1 MPRTDRLDSIFQ
13 KEISNIIQ
21 FDLTNSEIGF
31 ATVSEVKISPDLS
44 NAKVYV
50 SFLGPKKDNSIEALR
65 RCKGY
70 VKRELA
76 HRINIRKIPNIEFVV
91 DDSLEKAQRIDEIIN
106 KTNKNSD

>member
-1 MPRTDRLDSIFQ
+1 MPRTDRLDSLFL

-21 FDLTNSEIGF
+21 FELTNSEIGF

-50 SFLGPKKDNSIEALR
+50 SFLGPKKDSSIEALR

-70 VKRELA
+70 IKRELA
-76 HRINIRKIPNIEFVV
+76 HRINIRKIPDLEFVV
-91 DDSLEKAQRIDEIIN
+91 DDSLEKAQHIEDIISRN
-106 KTNKNSD
+106 KKD